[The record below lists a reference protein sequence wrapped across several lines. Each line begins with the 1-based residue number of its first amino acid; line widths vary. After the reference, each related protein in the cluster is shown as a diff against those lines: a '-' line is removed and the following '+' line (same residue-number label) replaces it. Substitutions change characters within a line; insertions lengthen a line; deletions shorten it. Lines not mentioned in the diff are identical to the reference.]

1 MMQPPTIEDI
11 RAAAERIQGSVIRT
25 PMLVSRTLSEILG
38 AEVWLKFENLQFT
51 AAYKERGALNKLL
64 QLSPEER
71 ARGVI
76 AASAGNH
83 AQAVAYHAKRLGI
96 PATIVMPETTPTVK
110 VTQTAGHGA
119 TVVLYGKIVDDA
131 FAKARELA
139 LENGYVFIH
148 AFDDPQIIAGAGTVG
163 LEMLEDSP
171 DLDTII
177 VPIGGGGLMSGVS
190 IAARSVKPDIE
201 LIGVEAELY
210 TSMKCAIQNCQMPL
224 GGDTLAE
231 GIAVKQPGELTSRI
245 LGEYANDVVLVSERD
260 LERAVSMLVGIE
272 KTVVEGA
279 GAAGLAAMLSEPER
293 YKGKK
298 VATLLCG
305 GNIDTHL
312 LANVLVRDLVRQGRI
327 ARLHVAAHDQPGA
340 LAAITAKVYEAGVNV
355 IEVNHS
361 RIFTQLP
368 AKDTMIEVE
377 CEARDPESIDDVVKR
392 LEAAGFRVER
402 AQLDLSSHYSC
413 LLAGQCLDSIEI
425 DVTKPFSSAFTSR
438 INGCVTIWRRFG

>member
-1 MMQPPTIEDI
+1 MLQATSMTPPTIDDI
-11 RAAAERIQGSVIRT
+11 RAAAERIKGSVIRT
-25 PMLVSRTLSEILG
+25 PMLVSRTLSEIIG

-64 QLSPEER
+64 QLSDNEKS
-71 ARGVI
+71 RGVI

-83 AQAVAYHAKRLGI
+83 AQAVAYHARRLGI
-96 PATIVMPETTPTVK
+96 PATIVMPEPTPTVK

-119 TVVLYGKIVDDA
+119 NVILYGRMFDDA
-131 FAKARELA
+131 YARARELA
-139 LENGYVFIH
+139 LENGYCFVH
-148 AFDDPQIIAGAGTVG
+148 PFDDAKVIAGAGTTA
-163 LEMLEDSP
+163 LEMLEDAP
-171 DLDTII
+171 DLDAIV
-177 VPIGGGGLMSGVS
+177 VPIGGGGLMSGIS
-190 IAARSVKPDIE
+190 IAARAIKPDVE

-210 TSMKCAIQNCQMPL
+210 PSMKCAIEGCHLPM

-245 LGEYANDVVLVSERD
+245 LREHANDVMLVSERD
-260 LERAVSMLVGIE
+260 LERAVAMLVGIE

-279 GAAGLAAMLSEPER
+279 GAAGLAALLSNPER
-293 YKGKK
+293 FKGNKI
-298 VATLLCG
+298 ATPLCG

-312 LANVLVRDLVRQGRI
+312 LSNVLVRDLVRQGRI

-355 IEVNHS
+355 IEINHS
-361 RIFTQLP
+361 RIFTTLP

-402 AQLDLSSHYSC
+402 AQLD
-413 LLAGQCLDSIEI
+413 
-425 DVTKPFSSAFTSR
+425 
-438 INGCVTIWRRFG
+438 

>member
-1 MMQPPTIEDI
+1 MLQTSSLQPPTIDDI
-11 RAAAERIQGSVIRT
+11 RAAAKRIEGSVVRT
-25 PMLVSRTLSEILG
+25 PMLISSTLSEMIG

-64 QLSPEER
+64 QLSAEER

-96 PATIVMPETTPTVK
+96 PATIVMPQSTPTVK

-119 TVVLYGKIVDDA
+119 TVVLHGDMFDDA
-131 FAKARELA
+131 YAKARELA
-139 LENGYVFIH
+139 LEKGYVFVH
-148 AFDDPQIIAGAGTVG
+148 PFDDPQIIAGAGTVA
-163 LEMLEDSP
+163 LEMLDAAP
-171 DLDTII
+171 DLDAIV

-190 IAARSVKPDIE
+190 IAARSIKPDIE

-210 TSMKCAIQNCQMPL
+210 PSMKCAIQDCQMPL

-245 LGEYANDVVLVSERD
+245 LKDYANDVMLVSERD

-279 GAAGLAAMLSEPER
+279 GAAGIAAMLSDPAR
-293 YKGKK
+293 FKGKK

-312 LANVLVRDLVRQGRI
+312 LANVLVRDLVREGRI

-355 IEVNHS
+355 IEINHS
-361 RIFTQLP
+361 RIFTRLP

-377 CEARDPESIDDVVKR
+377 CEARDPESIDDVVAR

-402 AQLDLSSHYSC
+402 ASLD
-413 LLAGQCLDSIEI
+413 
-425 DVTKPFSSAFTSR
+425 
-438 INGCVTIWRRFG
+438 

>member
-1 MMQPPTIEDI
+1 MLEPPTIDDI
-11 RAAAERIQGSVIRT
+11 RAAAVRIDGAVIRT
-25 PMLVSRTLSEILG
+25 PMLVSQTLSELVG

-64 QLSPEER
+64 QLTPEER

-96 PATIVMPETTPTVK
+96 PAVIVMPEGTPTIK
-110 VTQTAGHGA
+110 VTQTEGHGA
-119 TVVLYGKIVDDA
+119 RVVLYGKIVDDA
-131 FAKARELA
+131 FAKARELEA
-139 LENGYVFIH
+139 ENGYVFVH
-148 AFDDPQIIAGAGTVG
+148 PFDDPQIIAGAGTVG
-163 LEMLEDSP
+163 LEMLEDAP
-171 DLDTII
+171 DLDTIV

-190 IAARSVKPDIE
+190 IAARALKPDIE

-210 TSMKCAIQNCQMPL
+210 PSMKCAIQNCQMPL

-245 LGEYANDVVLVSERD
+245 LAEYANDIVLVPERD
-260 LERAVSMLVGIE
+260 LERAVAMLAGIE

-279 GAAGLAAMLSEPER
+279 GAAGLAAMLAEPGR

-298 VATLLCG
+298 IATLLCG

-327 ARLHVAAHDQPGA
+327 ARLRVAAQDRPGA
-340 LAAITAKVYEAGVNV
+340 LAAITAKVYEAGANI

-361 RIFTQLP
+361 RIFTRLP
-368 AKDTMIEVE
+368 AKDTVIEVE
-377 CEARDPESIDDVVKR
+377 CEARDPAAIDDVVKR
-392 LEAAGFRVER
+392 LEAAGFEVER
-402 AQLDLSSHYSC
+402 AQLD
-413 LLAGQCLDSIEI
+413 
-425 DVTKPFSSAFTSR
+425 
-438 INGCVTIWRRFG
+438 

>member
-1 MMQPPTIEDI
+1 MQPPTIDDI
-11 RAAAERIQGSVIRT
+11 RAAAERVKGAVIRT
-25 PMLVSRTLSEILG
+25 PMLVSRTLSEIIG
-38 AEVWLKFENLQFT
+38 AEIWLKFENLQFT

-64 QLSPEER
+64 QLTEEER

-96 PATIVMPETTPTVK
+96 PAVIVMPESTPTVK
-110 VTQTAGHGA
+110 VTQTEGHGA
-119 TVVLYGKIVDDA
+119 TVVLHGSIVDDA
-131 FAKARELA
+131 FVKARELA

-163 LEMLEDSP
+163 LEMLEDAP

-190 IAARSVKPDIE
+190 IATRAIKPEIE

-210 TSMKCAIQNCQMPL
+210 PSMKCAIQDCQMPL

-231 GIAVKQPGELTSRI
+231 GIAVKQPGDLTSRI
-245 LGEYANDVVLVSERD
+245 LKEYANDVVLASERD
-260 LERAVSMLVGIE
+260 LERAVAMLVGIE

-279 GAAGLAAMLSEPER
+279 GAAGLAAMLGDPER

-305 GNIDTHL
+305 GNIDMHL

-355 IEVNHS
+355 IEINHS
-361 RIFTQLP
+361 RIFTRLP

-377 CEARDPESIDDVVKR
+377 CEARDARSIDDVVVR

-402 AQLDLSSHYSC
+402 ASLD
-413 LLAGQCLDSIEI
+413 
-425 DVTKPFSSAFTSR
+425 
-438 INGCVTIWRRFG
+438 

>member
-1 MMQPPTIEDI
+1 MLEPPTIDDI
-11 RAAAERIQGSVIRT
+11 RAAAARIKGAVIRT
-25 PMLVSRTLSEILG
+25 PMLVSRTLSEIIG

-64 QLSPEER
+64 QLTPEER
-71 ARGVI
+71 SRGVI

-96 PATIVMPETTPTVK
+96 PATIVMPEPTPTVK

-119 TVVLYGKIVDDA
+119 TVVLYGDMFDDA
-131 FAKARELA
+131 YARARELA
-139 LENGYVFIH
+139 LENGYVFVH
-148 AFDDPQIIAGAGTVG
+148 PFDDPKIIAGAGTVA
-163 LEMLEDSP
+163 LEMLEDAP
-171 DLDTII
+171 ELDTLV

-190 IAARSVKPDIE
+190 IASRAIKPDIE

-210 TSMKCAIQNCQMPL
+210 PSMKCAIQDCHLPL

-245 LGEYANDVVLVSERD
+245 LKDYANDVMLVPERE
-260 LERAVSMLVGIE
+260 LERSVAMLAGIE

-279 GAAGLAAMLSEPER
+279 GAAGLAAMIADPER
-293 YKGKK
+293 FRGKK
-298 VATLLCG
+298 VATILCG

-327 ARLHVAAHDQPGA
+327 ARLRVAAHDQPGA
-340 LAAITAKVYEAGVNV
+340 LAAITAKVYEAGANI

-361 RIFTQLP
+361 RIFTRLP
-368 AKDTMIEVE
+368 AKDTVIEVE
-377 CEARDPESIDDVVKR
+377 CEARDPETVDDVVER
-392 LEAAGFRVER
+392 LEAAGFHVDR
-402 AQLDLSSHYSC
+402 AQLD
-413 LLAGQCLDSIEI
+413 
-425 DVTKPFSSAFTSR
+425 
-438 INGCVTIWRRFG
+438 

>member
-1 MMQPPTIEDI
+1 MLEAPTIDDI
-11 RAAAERIQGSVIRT
+11 RAAAVRIDGAVIRT
-25 PMLVSRTLSEILG
+25 PMLVSQTLSEAVG

-64 QLSPEER
+64 QLTPEER

-96 PATIVMPETTPTVK
+96 PAVIVMPEGTPTIK
-110 VTQTAGHGA
+110 VTQTEGHGA
-119 TVVLYGKIVDDA
+119 RVVLHGKFVDDA
-131 FAKARELA
+131 FAKARELER
-139 LENGYVFIH
+139 ENGHVFVH

-163 LEMLEDSP
+163 LEMLEDAP
-171 DLDTII
+171 DLDTIV

-190 IAARSVKPDIE
+190 IAARAQNPDIE

-210 TSMKCAIQNCQMPL
+210 PSMKCAIQNCQMPS

-245 LGEYANDVVLVSERD
+245 LAEYANDVVLVSERD
-260 LERAVSMLVGIE
+260 LERAVAMLAGIE

-279 GAAGLAAMLSEPER
+279 GAAGLAAMLAEPGR

-327 ARLHVAAHDQPGA
+327 ARLRVAAQDRPGA
-340 LAAITAKVYEAGVNV
+340 LAAITAKVYEAGANI

-361 RIFTQLP
+361 RIFTRLP
-368 AKDTMIEVE
+368 AKDTVIEVE
-377 CEARDPESIDDVVKR
+377 CEARDPAAIDDVVRR
-392 LEAAGFRVER
+392 LEAAGFEVER
-402 AQLDLSSHYSC
+402 AQLD
-413 LLAGQCLDSIEI
+413 
-425 DVTKPFSSAFTSR
+425 
-438 INGCVTIWRRFG
+438 

>member
-1 MMQPPTIEDI
+1 MLAPPTIDDI
-11 RAAAERIQGSVIRT
+11 RAATKRIEGAVIRT
-25 PMLVSRTLSEILG
+25 PMLVSRTLSEVIG

-64 QLSPEER
+64 QLTPEER

-83 AQAVAYHAKRLGI
+83 AQAVAYHARRLGI
-96 PATIVMPETTPTVK
+96 PAVIVMPESTPTVK
-110 VTQTAGHGA
+110 VTQTEGHGA
-119 TVVLYGKIVDDA
+119 KVVLYGHIVDDA
-131 FAKARELA
+131 FARARELA

-163 LEMLEDSP
+163 LEMLEDAP

-190 IAARSVKPDIE
+190 IAARAVKPDIE

-210 TSMKCAIQNCQMPL
+210 PSMKCAIQHCNMPL

-245 LGEYANDVVLVSERD
+245 LAEYANDVVLVSERD
-260 LERAVSMLVGIE
+260 LERAVAMLVGIE

-279 GAAGLAAMLSEPER
+279 GAAGLAAMLAEPER

-312 LANVLVRDLVRQGRI
+312 LANVLVRDLVRRGRI

-355 IEVNHS
+355 LEINRS
-361 RIFTQLP
+361 RIFTSLP

-377 CEARDPESIDDVVKR
+377 CEARDPRSIDDVVAR

-402 AQLDLSSHYSC
+402 ASLD
-413 LLAGQCLDSIEI
+413 
-425 DVTKPFSSAFTSR
+425 
-438 INGCVTIWRRFG
+438 

>member
-1 MMQPPTIEDI
+1 MLAPPTIDDI
-11 RAAAERIQGSVIRT
+11 RAATKRIEGNVVRT
-25 PMLVSRTLSEILG
+25 PMLVSRTLSEIIG

-64 QLSPEER
+64 QLTPEER

-96 PATIVMPETTPTVK
+96 PAVIVMPESTPTVK

-119 TVVLYGKIVDDA
+119 QVVLYGKIVDDA
-131 FAKARELA
+131 FARARELA
-139 LENGYVFIH
+139 LENGYVFVH

-163 LEMLEDSP
+163 LEMLEDAP

-190 IAARSVKPDIE
+190 IAARAVKPDIE

-210 TSMKCAIQNCQMPL
+210 PSMKCAIQHCQMPL

-245 LGEYANDVVLVSERD
+245 LAEYANDVVLASERD
-260 LERAVSMLVGIE
+260 LERAVAMLVGIE

-279 GAAGLAAMLSEPER
+279 GAAGLAAMLAEPGR

-355 IEVNHS
+355 LEINHS
-361 RIFTQLP
+361 RIFTSLP

-377 CEARDPESIDDVVKR
+377 CEARDPQSIDDVVAR

-402 AQLDLSSHYSC
+402 ALLD
-413 LLAGQCLDSIEI
+413 
-425 DVTKPFSSAFTSR
+425 
-438 INGCVTIWRRFG
+438 

>member
-1 MMQPPTIEDI
+1 MQPPTIDDI
-11 RAAAERIQGSVIRT
+11 RAAAQRIDGAVIRT
-25 PMLVSRTLSEILG
+25 PMLVSKTLSEIIG

-71 ARGVI
+71 QRGVI

-96 PATIVMPETTPTVK
+96 PAVIVMPEPTPTVK
-110 VTQTAGHGA
+110 VTQTAGFGA
-119 TVVLYGKIVDDA
+119 EVVLHGDMFDDA
-131 FAKARELA
+131 YAKARELA
-139 LENGYVFIH
+139 LEKGYVFVH
-148 AFDDPQIIAGAGTVG
+148 PFDDPQVISGAGTVA
-163 LEMLEDSP
+163 LEMLEDAP
-171 DLDTII
+171 DLDAIV

-190 IAARSVKPDIE
+190 IASRAVKPKIE

-210 TSMKCAIQNCQMPL
+210 PSMKCAIEGCHMPL

-231 GIAVKQPGELTSRI
+231 GIAVKHPGELTSRI
-245 LGEYANDVVLVSERD
+245 LKENGVEVALVSERD
-260 LERAVSMLVGIE
+260 LERAVAMLVGIE

-279 GAAGLAAMLSEPER
+279 GAAGLAAMLADPAR
-293 YKGKK
+293 FKGRK

-312 LANVLVRDLVRQGRI
+312 LANVLVRDLVRRGRI

-340 LAAITAKVYEAGVNV
+340 LAAITRKVYEAGVNV
-355 IEVNHS
+355 IEINHS
-361 RIFTQLP
+361 RIFTRLP

-377 CEARDPESIDDVVKR
+377 CEARDPQSIDDVVAR

-402 AQLDLSSHYSC
+402 ASLD
-413 LLAGQCLDSIEI
+413 
-425 DVTKPFSSAFTSR
+425 
-438 INGCVTIWRRFG
+438 

>member
-1 MMQPPTIEDI
+1 MLQTSSRQPPTIDDI
-11 RAAAERIQGSVIRT
+11 RAAAERVRGAVIRT
-25 PMLVSRTLSEILG
+25 PMLVSRTLSEVIG

-64 QLSPEER
+64 QLTDEER

-96 PATIVMPETTPTVK
+96 PATIVMPESTPTVK

-119 TVVLYGKIVDDA
+119 EVVLYGKIVDDA
-131 FAKARELA
+131 FAKARELE
-139 LENGYVFIH
+139 LENGFVFVH
-148 AFDDPQIIAGAGTVG
+148 PFDDPQIIAGAGTLG
-163 LEMLEDSP
+163 LEMLEDAP
-171 DLDTII
+171 DLDTIFI
-177 VPIGGGGLMSGVS
+177 PIGGGGLMSGVS
-190 IAARSVKPDIE
+190 IAARSIKPDIE

-210 TSMKCAIQNCQMPL
+210 PSMKCAIEGCHMPL

-245 LGEYANDVVLVSERD
+245 LRDLANEVVLVSERD

-279 GAAGLAAMLSEPER
+279 GAAGLAAMLANPQR
-293 YKGKK
+293 FQGKK
-298 VATLLCG
+298 VATVLCG

-327 ARLHVAAHDQPGA
+327 ARLHVMAHDQPGA
-340 LAAITAKVYEAGVNV
+340 LAAITAKVYEAGVNI
-355 IEVNHS
+355 IEINHS
-361 RIFTQLP
+361 RIFTRLP
-368 AKDTMIEVE
+368 AKDTVIEVE
-377 CEARDPESIDDVVKR
+377 CEARDPASVDDVVAR

-402 AQLDLSSHYSC
+402 ASLD
-413 LLAGQCLDSIEI
+413 
-425 DVTKPFSSAFTSR
+425 
-438 INGCVTIWRRFG
+438 

>member
-1 MMQPPTIEDI
+1 MLEPPTIDDI
-11 RAAAERIQGSVIRT
+11 RTAAQRIEGSVIRT
-25 PMLVSRTLSEILG
+25 PMLVSRTLSETIG

-64 QLSPEER
+64 QLTPEER

-83 AQAVAYHAKRLGI
+83 AQAVAYHARRLGI
-96 PATIVMPETTPTVK
+96 PATIVMPATTPTVK

-119 TVVLYGKIVDDA
+119 QVVLHGDMFDDA
-131 FAKARELA
+131 YAKARELA
-139 LENGYVFIH
+139 LEKGYVFVH
-148 AFDDPQIIAGAGTVG
+148 PFDDAQIIAGAGTLG
-163 LEMLEDSP
+163 LEMLEDAP
-171 DLDTII
+171 DLDTIV

-190 IAARSVKPDIE
+190 IAARAIKPDIE

-210 TSMKCAIQNCQMPL
+210 PSMKCAIEGCNLPL

-231 GIAVKQPGELTSRI
+231 GIAVKQPGMLTSRI
-245 LGEYANDVVLVSERD
+245 LSELANDVMLVPERD

-293 YKGKK
+293 FKGKK
-298 VATLLCG
+298 VATILCG

-312 LANVLVRDLVRQGRI
+312 LANVLVRDLVREGRI

-340 LAAITAKVYEAGVNV
+340 LAAITNKVYEAGVNI
-355 IEVNHS
+355 IEINHS
-361 RIFTQLP
+361 RIFTRLP
-368 AKDTMIEVE
+368 AKDTVIEVE
-377 CEARDPESIDDVVKR
+377 CEARDPASIDDVVAR

-402 AQLDLSSHYSC
+402 ASLD
-413 LLAGQCLDSIEI
+413 
-425 DVTKPFSSAFTSR
+425 
-438 INGCVTIWRRFG
+438 

>member
-1 MMQPPTIEDI
+1 MLEPPTIDDI
-11 RAAAERIQGSVIRT
+11 RSAEERIRGAVIRT
-25 PMLVSRTLSEILG
+25 PMLMSRTLSEIIG

-71 ARGVI
+71 SRGVI

-96 PATIVMPETTPTVK
+96 PATIVMPEPTPTVK

-119 TVVLYGKIVDDA
+119 VVVLHGDMFDDA
-131 FAKARELA
+131 YARARELA
-139 LENGYVFIH
+139 LERGYVFVH
-148 AFDDPQIIAGAGTVG
+148 PFDDPQIIAGAGTVA
-163 LEMLEDSP
+163 LEMLEDAP
-171 DLDTII
+171 DLDTIV
-177 VPIGGGGLMSGVS
+177 VPIGGGGLMSGTS
-190 IAARSVKPDIE
+190 IAARAVKPGIE

-210 TSMKCAIQNCQMPL
+210 PSMKCAIEGCHMPL

-245 LGEYANDVVLVSERD
+245 LTDHKVGVALVSERD
-260 LERAVSMLVGIE
+260 LERSVAMLVGIE

-279 GAAGLAAMLSEPER
+279 GAAGLAAMISEKER
-293 YKGKK
+293 FSGKK
-298 VATLLCG
+298 VATILCG

-355 IEVNHS
+355 IEINHS
-361 RIFTQLP
+361 RIFTRLP

-377 CEARDPESIDDVVKR
+377 CEARDPESIDDVVAR

-402 AQLDLSSHYSC
+402 AQLD
-413 LLAGQCLDSIEI
+413 
-425 DVTKPFSSAFTSR
+425 
-438 INGCVTIWRRFG
+438 

>member
-1 MMQPPTIEDI
+1 MLQPPTIDDI
-11 RAAAERIQGSVIRT
+11 RAAAKRIEGAVVRT
-25 PMLVSRTLSEILG
+25 PMLVSRTLSEAIG

-96 PATIVMPETTPTVK
+96 PATIVMPKSTPTVK

-119 TVVLYGKIVDDA
+119 TVVLFGKIVDDA

-139 LENGYVFIH
+139 LENGFVFVH

-163 LEMLEDSP
+163 LEMLEEAP
-171 DLDTII
+171 DLDTIT

-190 IAARSVKPDIE
+190 IAARSLKPDIE

-210 TSMKCAIQNCQMPL
+210 PSMKCAIQNCQMPL

-245 LGEYANDVVLVSERD
+245 LKEYANDVALVSERD
-260 LERAVSMLVGIE
+260 LERAVAMLVGIE

-279 GAAGLAAMLSEPER
+279 GAAGLAAMLAEPER

-377 CEARDPESIDDVVKR
+377 CEARDPQAIDDVVAR

-402 AQLDLSSHYSC
+402 ALLD
-413 LLAGQCLDSIEI
+413 
-425 DVTKPFSSAFTSR
+425 
-438 INGCVTIWRRFG
+438 

>member
-1 MMQPPTIEDI
+1 MLEPPTIDDI
-11 RAAAERIQGSVIRT
+11 RAAAERIRGAVIRT
-25 PMLVSRTLSEILG
+25 PMLVSRTLSELIG

-51 AAYKERGALNKLL
+51 SAYKERGALNKLL
-64 QLSPEER
+64 QLSAEER

-83 AQAVAYHAKRLGI
+83 AQAVAYHARRLGI
-96 PATIVMPETTPTVK
+96 PATIVMPQPTPTVK
-110 VTQTAGHGA
+110 VTQTRGFGA
-119 TVVLYGKIVDDA
+119 TVVLHGDMFDDA
-131 FAKARELA
+131 FAHARELA
-139 LENGYVFIH
+139 LEKGYVFVH
-148 AFDDPQIIAGAGTVG
+148 PFDDPQIIAGAATVA
-163 LEMLEDSP
+163 LEMLEDAP
-171 DLDTII
+171 GLDTFV

-190 IAARSVKPDIE
+190 IAARAVKPDIE

-210 TSMKCAIQNCQMPL
+210 PSMKCAIQDCHMPL

-245 LGEYANDVVLVSERD
+245 LKEYANDVVLVSERD

-279 GAAGLAAMLSEPER
+279 GAAGLAAMLSDRER

-327 ARLHVAAHDQPGA
+327 ARLHVAAQDQPGA
-340 LAAITAKVYEAGVNV
+340 LAAITSKVYEAGVNV
-355 IEVNHS
+355 IEINHS
-361 RIFTQLP
+361 RIFTRLP

-377 CEARDPESIDDVVKR
+377 CEARDPQSIDDVVAR

-402 AQLDLSSHYSC
+402 ASLD
-413 LLAGQCLDSIEI
+413 
-425 DVTKPFSSAFTSR
+425 
-438 INGCVTIWRRFG
+438 